1 MSPSHPS
8 PHLSASPGSSS
19 GVTSRYVGY
28 WPGIERP
35 ADDEEEIFDAMVAKL
50 RGNNIRAYRKHK
62 RGLRDAH
69 AKSHGIL
76 IGELEVLGDL
86 PDELAQG
93 LFATPRTYP
102 VIARLST
109 TSGVIRSDQ
118 IRGVRG
124 LGIKVIGV
132 DADDKVLP
140 DDHAVTQD
148 FIFVTHREF
157 LFADARAY
165 LRKGIPLAILLAWL
179 PDRVIDVASE
189 VLARVHRLRPLPETL
204 AVFVRRNT
212 HILGDT
218 FYSSAP
224 LRYGDHVCRMLYAP
238 RSPEVR
244 ALAGQSTDDRDGV
257 NALQEMVVDFFAEY
271 DAEYELRVQLCT
283 DLRTMPIEDA
293 TVDWPEEESPHRAV
307 AVIRFP
313 RQDPYTPER
322 RAYGDDILSFNSWR
336 CITAHRPLGSINRLK
351 RKVYDASSEFRH
363 AMNNAPMVEPA
374 SAADLPR

>member
-1 MSPSHPS
+1 MTDP
-8 PHLSASPGSSS
+8 
-19 GVTSRYVGY
+19 RYVAY
-28 WPGIERP
+28 HPDIEKP
-35 ADDEEEIFDAMVAKL
+35 TDNEEKLFDEMANKL
-50 RGNNIRAYRKHK
+50 RANNEKAYRKHK

-76 IGELEVLGDL
+76 RGELEVLPDL
-86 PDELAQG
+86 PPELAQG
-93 LFATPRTYP
+93 FFATPGTYP
-102 VIARLST
+102 VITRLST

-132 DADDKVLP
+132 DPENKTLP
-140 DDHAVTQD
+140 DDHEVTQD
-148 FIFVTHREF
+148 FIMVTHREF
-157 LFADARAY
+157 LFPDAEAY
-165 LRKGIPLAILLAWL
+165 LKKGIPLAILLANL
-179 PDRVIDVASE
+179 SDTMINVLSE
-189 VLARVHRLRPLPETL
+189 GLALVNKLIPLRPTL
-204 AVFVRRNT
+204 AVFVRPNT

-224 LRYGDHVCRMLYAP
+224 LRYGDYVARMLYAP

-244 ALAGQSTDDRDGV
+244 ALAGQSAAHYPGV
-257 NALQEMVVDFFAEY
+257 NALQDMVVDFFGEH

-293 TVDWPEEESPHRAV
+293 TVDWSEEASPHRTV

-313 RQDPYTPER
+313 KQDPYTPER

-336 CITAHRPLGSINRLK
+336 CIREHRPLGSINRLK
-351 RKVYDASSEFRH
+351 RKVYDASSQFRH
-363 AMNNAPMVEPA
+363 SVNNAPIREPR
-374 SAADLPR
+374 SAADLPD